1 MVYFISILRL
11 VSAYGTVPDADILY
25 ICMSYVRIET
35 GVYICLNPNLFIV
48 SIRPCSYVYMFQV
61 HSCAHM
67 QTST

>member
-1 MVYFISILRL
+1 MCFIFMVYFISILRL
-11 VSAYGTVPDADILY
+11 VSAYGTVPDADI
-25 ICMSYVRIET
+25 YVRIET

-61 HSCAHM
+61 HACAHM